1 MRKIRKP
8 AIGARPGTLVIDPG
22 AAKSVMR
29 AFVYDENT
37 LEEHELHSIDD
48 VKKLQGSGRNLWIDV
63 QSLGDEGLLRGLAEL
78 FSIHALA
85 LEDVVNVPI
94 RPKAESYEQHLLV
107 VGRMLSSGP
116 ADRLDVEQVSMFIGR
131 DYVLTFQE
139 KHGDVLDPVR
149 ERLRLEGSR
158 TRTKSADYLGYA
170 ILDTIIDAYYPV
182 VESMGDRIEQM
193 EELVLTNASP
203 ETLRKLN
210 AIKGQLLVLRRAI
223 TPQREA
229 VNAMIRDEN
238 ELISQ
243 NVRVYLRD
251 TYDHIVQ
258 TSEAVEVSRELI
270 NGLMNTY
277 LSVVSNRMNEV
288 MKVLTIVA
296 SIFVPLTFMAGIYGM
311 NFEYMPELGV
321 RAGYPILMGAMA
333 IVAFGMV
340 VFFWLKGWIGGRPPS

>member
-1 MRKIRKP
+1 
-8 AIGARPGTLVIDPG
+8 
-22 AAKSVMR
+22 
-29 AFVYDENT
+29 
-37 LEEHELHSIDD
+37 
-48 VKKLQGSGRNLWIDV
+48 
-63 QSLGDEGLLRGLAEL
+63 
-78 FSIHALA
+78 
-85 LEDVVNVPI
+85 
-94 RPKAESYEQHLLV
+94 
-107 VGRMLSSGP
+107 
-116 ADRLDVEQVSMFIGR
+116 
-131 DYVLTFQE
+131 
-139 KHGDVLDPVR
+139 
-149 ERLRLEGSR
+149 
-158 TRTKSADYLGYA
+158 
-170 ILDTIIDAYYPV
+170 
-182 VESMGDRIEQM
+182 M
-193 EELVLTNASP
+193 EELVLTHASP

-311 NFEYMPELGV
+311 NFEYMPELGM